1 MEARGE
7 GRARVRVLIEL
18 RTLCC
23 LLACSM
29 LPVPRVE
36 WRKRFFFFF
45 SALLLTAFSL
55 EEDFCCFVFPC
66 GLQGKTHLCGLR
78 TCRYRTE
85 IQTCCR
91 ISKCVVKPVRAREK
105 GKRFPRLQV
114 RCNCNSAWVAGCRAR
129 CGLLE
134 EHALC

>member
-18 RTLCC
+18 HTLCC
-23 LLACSM
+23 VLACSM
-29 LPVPRVE
+29 LPVPRAE
-36 WRKRFFFFF
+36 RRKSFFF